1 MKELSLLNCRDRY
14 TSKIMK
20 GKVINHIKEHRIRL
34 ELTQEELA
42 NAVGVSRQT
51 IISIERG
58 RYTPSLPLAL
68 RFAGFFDRPTDEL
81 FERR

>member
-1 MKELSLLNCRDRY
+1 MRKQ
-14 TSKIMK
+14 
-20 GKVINHIKEHRIRL
+20 VINHIKEYRNRL

-42 NAVGVSRQT
+42 KVVGVSRQT

-58 RYTPSLPLAL
+58 RYVPSLPLAL
-68 RFAGFFDRPTDEL
+68 KIASFFGCPTDEL